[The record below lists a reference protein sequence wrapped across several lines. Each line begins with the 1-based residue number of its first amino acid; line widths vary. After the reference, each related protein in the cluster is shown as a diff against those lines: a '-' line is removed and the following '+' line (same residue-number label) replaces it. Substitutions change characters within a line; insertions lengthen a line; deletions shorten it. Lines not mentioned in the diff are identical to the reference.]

1 MASIFDQDNL
11 IGPELLRE
19 HGYKVTERDGF
30 WWAEGK
36 FGSDY
41 GEIVSGN
48 LNIPETEYP
57 VLYTRK
63 DKYMIESL
71 TDLEVLTKGLDK

>member
-1 MASIFDQDNL
+1 MASIFERDDEVTPDILEKN
-11 IGPELLRE
+11 GF
-19 HGYKVTERDGF
+19 KVTQKDGF

-36 FGSDY
+36 FGSEF

-57 VLYTRK
+57 MLYMRNN
-63 DKYMIESL
+63 KYRVETLI
-71 TDLEVLTKGLDK
+71 DLEILMKELKK